1 MKYCY
6 VAVGEHF
13 YHWYPNWRERLCGF
27 ALIFEELFNEKSHTT
42 STPQR
47 QNFLCK
53 ILPLWSFTVF
63 VMRDP
68 KVTSRNL
75 VSQFCWSVIYTV
87 LSKCDQAFE
96 NTLNYQN
103 VNKIP
108 WRNKI
113 NFIIIGKICGLRFE
127 LGHLQKEPIP
137 NE

>member
-13 YHWYPNWRERLCGF
+13 YHWYPNWRERLCGSG
-27 ALIFEELFNEKSHTT
+27 LIFKELFNEKSCTI
-42 STPQR
+42 SIPQR
-47 QNFLCK
+47 IFCAKFYLYE
-53 ILPLWSFTVF
+53 SFVLF

-68 KVTSRNL
+68 KVKSRNL
-75 VSQFCWSVIYTV
+75 VSQFCWSVIYTI
-87 LSKCDQAFE
+87 LSKCDQSFE

-108 WRNKI
+108 WKNKI
-113 NFIIIGKICGLRFE
+113 NFIIVGKICGLRFE
-127 LGHLQKEPIP
+127 LGHLQKEPIF